1 MIKLLR
7 VDHRLLHGQ
16 VAFSWTT
23 NLGADCILIAND
35 GIMHDDLRK
44 TTVKLSKPAGTK
56 LVIKNIEDSI
66 AAINSGVTDKYKLFI
81 VVESPK
87 ERHYIGGALSA
98 DYPYQSGRRQE
109 TGKRKAAFQDHLG
122 NRGRGSRSETA
133 DRKGY

>member
-1 MIKLLR
+1 MCIR
-7 VDHRLLHGQ
+7 DRDHRLLHGQ

-66 AAINSGVTDKYKLFI
+66 AAILSLIHIYLPPSITFYHSFGQVYFKRMLAVFSYLWVTAEKMRI
-81 VVESPK
+81 E
-87 ERHYIGGALSA
+87 E
-98 DYPYQSGRRQE
+98 
-109 TGKRKAAFQDHLG
+109 KRKLCYNF
-122 NRGRGSRSETA
+122 S
-133 DRKGY
+133 